1 MLLEIKPKELATP
14 SHSVRTSHGTY
25 GSHTAEFQAL
35 RARIEAIG
43 TYEDQVEIES
53 VLIEPSNGELI
64 SNEDV
69 TLS

>member
-1 MLLEIKPKELATP
+1 MD
-14 SHSVRTSHGTY
+14 HGTY